1 MFSILRITL
10 VIILAFLMGKF
21 VSKFKLPAILG
32 WLVAGMLLG
41 PHAFNLLNNDILNAP
56 TFKSV
61 QNILECFLGIM
72 IGSELVYSKL
82 KESGKQI
89 FITTLWQSLMT
100 FAFVSLV
107 FGIIFYIMDIPLYL
121 ALIFGSIALATAPA
135 PALSIVSEFKAN
147 GPVANA
153 LIPMAA
159 LDDVLAIIVFFTLN
173 SIVVAKNSSSGTSL
187 IFTLFIMIIIP
198 LVIGLPFGYITG
210 KILNANNSKRT
221 SLITIA
227 SSVIIMALI
236 AIYINTQLLA
246 APMLNFMLIG
256 MAYAAVFSNVIEA
269 NRLDIVLNRV
279 SPIIYFSLIV
289 VIITLGAP
297 LNYSLIFGAGLFT
310 FIYIVARAIGK
321 YSGARLGAKVTG
333 MPETVQK
340 YLGLTLLPHS
350 GVSLVFTGIAVA
362 SLNGFDP
369 ASSLIIQST
378 ITAAAVI
385 NEIIAVIIAKKAFT
399 WAKEI

>member
-297 LNYSLIFGAGLFT
+297 LDYSLIFGAGLFT

>member
-107 FGIIFYIMDIPLYL
+107 FGLIFYIIDIPLYL

-297 LNYSLIFGAGLFT
+297 LDYSLIFGAGLFT

>member
-56 TFKSV
+56 TFKLV

-107 FGIIFYIMDIPLYL
+107 FGLIFYIIDIPLYL

-297 LNYSLIFGAGLFT
+297 LDYSLIFGAGLFT

>member
-256 MAYAAVFSNVIEA
+256 MVYAAVFSNVIEA